1 MFHKKRVWCV
11 SPVGSAEEL
20 AEKITQHSWTLCT
33 GFQIDGYLFLNDAT
47 SEDGAQEY
55 AVVKCPAN
63 PGEPYRQVE
72 SLTMSWCT
80 QEKALESIRRTLAGE
95 FDEAGCAA
103 SVEPKLETPAVHGH
117 CHLCR

>member
-11 SPVGSAEEL
+11 ARVDSAEEL
-20 AEKITQHSWTLCT
+20 AEKLTQHSWTLCT
-33 GFQIDGYLFLNDAT
+33 GLQCEEYLFLNDAT
-47 SEDGAQEY
+47 GEDGAQQY

-72 SLTMSWCT
+72 SITMSWCT
-80 QEKALESIRRTLAGE
+80 QTQALESIRRTVAGE
-95 FDEAGCAA
+95 FDGAGYAA
-103 SVEPKLETPAVHGH
+103 TVELKLETPAVHGH

>member
-33 GFQIDGYLFLNDAT
+33 GFQIDGYLFLNYAT

-63 PGEPYRQVE
+63 PGEPYRRVDHDVVVCPRE
-72 SLTMSWCT
+72 
-80 QEKALESIRRTLAGE
+80 GP
-95 FDEAGCAA
+95 G
-103 SVEPKLETPAVHGH
+103 VHPTDIG
-117 CHLCR
+117 R